1 MYGFIELQELYYC
14 NGTYLSKPLLCRV
27 SEIVGVEEYDYLGLG
42 FVEYRTVLLSGKRF
56 YKVKDSYNDIINK
69 IKQASVMEDDC
80 K

>member
-1 MYGFIELQELYYC
+1 MYGFIELQELFYRD
-14 NGTYLSKPLLCRV
+14 GTYLSKPLLCRV
-27 SEIVGVEEYDYLGLG
+27 SEIVGVEEYDYLGC
-42 FVEYRTVLLSGKRF
+42 VEYRTVLLSGRRF